1 MARIGIDLDGTLCS
15 TPEAILEFINERL
28 PVNLKMED
36 ITSYCIEDALPDQY
50 KWIVDM
56 GFRSAEMWKKVKFYD
71 GVAEVV
77 DRLYNEGH
85 ELYFVTS
92 SLPQN
97 LRKKIN
103 HLARNL
109 HIPKDYVEQH
119 TINIQRKQL
128 LNLDIMIDDALY
140 QLVGDRAYKSIC
152 IDKPYNQT
160 DDWLIP
166 DFYRAYNWQDVYKI
180 ITELSFSESQLG
192 KGDSV

>member
-1 MARIGIDLDGTLCS
+1 MSYRIGIDLDGTLVS
-15 TPEAILEFINERL
+15 TPESMVEYLNERL
-28 PVNLKMED
+28 PINLTIDD
-36 ITSYCIEDALPDQY
+36 ITSYYFEDFLPDQF
-50 KWIVDM
+50 KWLVDV
-56 GFRSAEMWKKVKFYD
+56 GFKDPMFWKKVKFYD
-71 GVAEVV
+71 GAAEIV
-77 DRLYNEGH
+77 DRLYNEGY

-128 LNLDIMIDDALY
+128 LSLDFMIDDALY
-140 QLVGDRAYKSIC
+140 QLVGADRIYKSIC

-166 DFYRAYNWQDVYKI
+166 DFYRAYSWRDVYGYI
-180 ITELSFSESQLG
+180 
-192 KGDSV
+192 KGIEREHNNVATS